1 MVAQAYQL
9 VMKTGPTPGKTY
21 PLSKSEIYIGRDVS
35 NDISVND
42 AEISRKHARLTME
55 GDTFVVED
63 LGSTNGTFVD
73 AQRLMGP
80 HVLQP
85 GELIMFGENVGMTF
99 ETLSYDPNATVVAAG
114 GSAQPQPEPQSQP
127 PAQPPAAEPYAAP
140 PAPPV
145 YAQQVPSS
153 PPEAYAPPPKKK
165 GGCGRWLLAGCGCL
179 VVILCLVVVG
189 LGVWYVA
196 SPTGF
201 EDQITKVICSGSLQ
215 STTDQILKVFGNYA
229 CPAP

>member
-1 MVAQAYQL
+1 MIMVAQPYQL

-21 PLSKSEIYIGRDVS
+21 PLSKSEIYIGRDAT
-35 NDISVND
+35 NEIAVND
-42 AEISRKHARLTME
+42 AEISRKHARLTMQ

-99 ETLSYDPNATVVAAG
+99 EAMTYDPNATMMAASG
-114 GSAQPQPEPQSQP
+114 NVQTEAPAPQP
-127 PAQPPAAEPYAAP
+127 AQTMPPYAAP
-140 PAPPV
+140 SAPPV

-153 PPEAYAPPPKKK
+153 PPEAYAPAPKKK

-189 LGVWYVA
+189 LGVWYAA
-196 SPTGF
+196 SPSGF
-201 EDQITKVICSGSLQ
+201 EDQVTKIICSGSLK
-215 STTDQILKVFGNYA
+215 SVTDQILKLIGNYA
-229 CPAP
+229 CPVP